1 MDLQH
6 ITAKLYCPGQT
17 QLDLPALIPVFHRW
31 IQRKTPPGLMMI
43 DVADYSHVE
52 RGPGVMLIC
61 HEGYFAV
68 GEADGG
74 LGVMYANKR
83 LATGWVRDRLRS
95 CVYRVLAAASL
106 LEQETQLP
114 GPMTFETGRW
124 MLRIDDRLVV
134 PNSPESFDA
143 MRGELQAAMDEIFD
157 ATVTLEHIDEPRTG
171 LAVQVNAATSDDVAT
186 LLGRVG

>member
-6 ITAKLYCPGQT
+6 ITAKLYCRGDS
-17 QLDLPALIPVFHRW
+17 QLDPATLIPVFHRW

-74 LGVMYANKR
+74 PGVMYANKR
-83 LATGWVRDRLRS
+83 LATGSVRDRLRS
-95 CVYRVLAAASL
+95 CVHRALAAARL

-134 PNSPESFDA
+134 PNSPESFEA
-143 MRGELQAAMDEIFD
+143 MRSELQAAMDEIFD
-157 ATVTLEHIDEPRTG
+157 AAVTLEHIDEPHTG
-171 LAVQVNAATSDDVAT
+171 LAVQVNAATSDNVAAVLARLT
-186 LLGRVG
+186 